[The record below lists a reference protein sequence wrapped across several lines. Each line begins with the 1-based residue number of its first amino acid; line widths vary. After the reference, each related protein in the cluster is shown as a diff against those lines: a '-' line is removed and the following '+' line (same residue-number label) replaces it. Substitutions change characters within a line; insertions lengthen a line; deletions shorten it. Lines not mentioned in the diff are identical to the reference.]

1 MHRSLAIRLLPPAL
15 LLGGCLALPQDAQSL
30 RLFFRLDQTLAAGE
44 QVEAH
49 STVHPALVKVKKS
62 FVQIHGTLV
71 PPAGAGLPDRVE
83 VEVVLANIASQAVYY
98 RYKQTL
104 TVASDGTFAKAAR
117 FKRDVAPNTLQ
128 TVLVRPLGGGIAKA
142 TEVAVCVE
150 LAKKKKDLPA
160 GAGCRPGGTSGGGGS
175 VAVVQVLDNSFSP
188 RQVQVQPGDTVRWV
202 LAGAA
207 SNHTVTATNNAFDSG
222 LTLQTQGATFERTFG
237 QADNGRTFEYF
248 CVSHRSCCAMQGSV
262 RVGNNAPPPQ
272 PGY

>member
-1 MHRSLAIRLLPPAL
+1 MRRPLAL
-15 LLGGCLALPQDAQSL
+15 LLPSLALLLAGCLALPQDAQSV

-83 VEVVLANIASQAVYY
+83 VEVALANLATQAVYY

-104 TVASDGTFAKAAR
+104 TVASDGTFSKAAR
-117 FKRDVAPNTLQ
+117 FKRDVAPNSLQ
-128 TVLVRPLGGGIAKA
+128 TVLVRPVGGGIAKG

-160 GAGCRPGGTSGGGGS
+160 GAGCRPGGTTGGGGN
-175 VAVVQVLDNSFSP
+175 VTVVRVLDNSFSP
-188 RQVQVQPGDTVRWV
+188 QRARVQPGETVRWV
-202 LAGAA
+202 LAGTAP
-207 SNHTVTATNNAFDSG
+207 NHTVTATNSAFDSG
-222 LTLQTQGATFERTFG
+222 LTLQTQGATFERTFS
-237 QADNGRTFEYF
+237 QADDDRTFEYF

-262 RVGNNAPPPQ
+262 QVGDNAPLPQ